1 MKPFIPSIR
10 SLHRCSIAAC
20 VGVVFISLS
29 AAAQIYGPPSSNP
42 FYTLRWN
49 ETFTGAGGA
58 TQSAVN
64 PRDWMW
70 LMGVG
75 SYSTQLPAN
84 VSQDSS
90 SNLDIA
96 DTEVVAGATYTGGG
110 VISQPTFRFGYFQVR
125 AWTPPS
131 VTGWLTTFSLN
142 GGANAIESW
151 NRRALP
157 AKFTEIDGFNI
168 DSSNPTQMSSG
179 VTSWTGSTAT
189 PALCSGGYTNI
200 YNSSPTTPPGPP
212 IDSSAGWHTYGIEW
226 TEGNVAYYV
235 DDYPICSQTYNPAT
249 SAASPVNMLLTSIA
263 NDASVA
269 GSGKVQFA
277 NPQYYV
283 QNYYVNPEDTGY
295 AEYGSGWGVSGVA
308 GFSSQPVRYSCST
321 SATASSCRDL

>member
-1 MKPFIPSIR
+1 
-10 SLHRCSIAAC
+10 
-20 VGVVFISLS
+20 
-29 AAAQIYGPPSSNP
+29 
-42 FYTLRWN
+42 
-49 ETFTGAGGA
+49 
-58 TQSAVN
+58 
-64 PRDWMW
+64 
-70 LMGVG
+70 
-75 SYSTQLPAN
+75 
-84 VSQDSS
+84 
-90 SNLDIA
+90 LDIA

-212 IDSSAGWHTYGIEW
+212 IDSSANGQKGTS
-226 TEGNVAYYV
+226 
-235 DDYPICSQTYNPAT
+235 PIMWMTIR
-249 SAASPVNMLLTSIA
+249 SAHRPITPRRVPLHL
-263 NDASVA
+263 
-269 GSGKVQFA
+269 
-277 NPQYYV
+277 
-283 QNYYVNPEDTGY
+283 
-295 AEYGSGWGVSGVA
+295 
-308 GFSSQPVRYSCST
+308 ST
-321 SATASSCRDL
+321 CC